1 MLKNQ
6 LIIKEREKMAYD
18 KNIRNKF
25 IEMCA
30 KGNSLSEIS
39 RKLKVSLPTLN
50 KWKEETGREVYEFK
64 QMLRREREIEIEK
77 MITERVKL
85 INTELEKA
93 FKALEKRS
101 INKMKTKYLLYFIEK
116 LDKEFDDP
124 LLKDKIKPEQK
135 KKMTVNVLDS
145 KLKIIETKTTFESK

>member
-1 MLKNQ
+1 
-6 LIIKEREKMAYD
+6 MAYD

-30 KGNSLSEIS
+30 KGISLSEIS
-39 RKLKVSLPTLN
+39 RELKISLPTLN

-64 QMLRREREIEIEK
+64 EMLSKEREIEIDQ

-101 INKMKTKYLLYFIEK
+101 INKMKIKNLLYLIEK
-116 LDKEFDDP
+116 LEKEFDDP
-124 LLKDKIKPEQK
+124 LLKDKIKPEK
-135 KKMTVNVLDS
+135 KIKTTVNIFNS
-145 KLKIIETKTTFESK
+145 QMQIIETNTSFQSK